1 MEVIYLNK
9 SELEGTAK
17 EEYVHSVFENI
28 APKYDFMN
36 DLTSF
41 RFHKLWRRKTMK
53 KLQIKPGQSAIDV
66 CCGTGD
72 WTIDLA
78 KDSNSGQIVGLDFS
92 TNMLE
97 LARDKL
103 DRAGQQE
110 VDLVEGN
117 AMDLPFADNQFDYA
131 TIGFALRNV
140 PDIKQVLA
148 EMTRVVKPGG
158 KVVSLELSQPT
169 MPIFR
174 QFYYFYFKKILPLLG
189 KIFANSYE
197 QYAWL
202 PTSLTNFPN
211 RKNLAKIFAEVGL
224 VNVEDYPLTGGIAA
238 IHIGE
243 KKVTENGL

>member
-1 MEVIYLNK
+1 MKK

-17 EEYVHSVFENI
+17 EEYVHTVFEDI

-53 KLQIKPGQSAIDV
+53 KLNIKPGQSAIDI

-72 WTIDLA
+72 WTLDLA
-78 KDSNSGQIVGLDFS
+78 VGSQTGKIVGLDFS
-92 TNMLE
+92 GNMLE
-97 LARDKL
+97 IARKKL
-103 DRAGQQE
+103 DQNDFQE
-110 VDLVEGN
+110 VDLIEGN
-117 AMDLPFADNQFDYA
+117 AMNLPFDDNQFDYA

-140 PDIKQVLA
+140 PDIKQVLT
-148 EMTRVVKPGG
+148 EMARVVKPGG
-158 KVVSLELSQPT
+158 KVVSLELSRPT
-169 MPIFR
+169 IPVYR
-174 QFYYFYFKKILPLLG
+174 QVYYFYFQKILPLLG

-211 RKNLAKIFAEVGL
+211 RKEMSRIFTEIEL
-224 VNVEDYPLTGGIAA
+224 VNVKDYSLTGGIAA

-243 KKVTENGL
+243 KKGRENGL

>member
-1 MEVIYLNK
+1 MNK